1 MIQGRQIRKTNVLM
15 LVRIDKSSVNVL
27 KASVKYEGAFPGE
40 LIYMIDAFCTNNHSI
55 SGTIPLDAVNPCDA
69 YQVDVNYTAMIQ
81 GRQIRK
87 TNVLMLVRIDKSSV
101 NVLKASVKYEGAF
114 PGELI
119 YMIDAFC
126 TNNHSIRCSTYQAY
140 CGLAVSDGICQLYF
154 SYFFD
159 GATKSTAFS
168 IYKLNDTLSSNF
180 QHPLTS
186 NECLSFGAE
195 SSIESITL
203 NNDNVGIVLER
214 VKNLLMTSVVT
225 AQDIYYLSLI
235 IYNGTRVSNL
245 TNQEF
250 ITVSEIMDTIL
261 ALPEDLFHRSNSGA
275 LNSTNRFLQSLPN
288 LFRNAPARAEYMNGS
303 LIALVGWDVD
313 CKSEIDEDDQVEGI
327 ADDGQS
333 FKLFTAEDADDLDID
348 DGASISVPHDVIC
361 RSQASKS
368 FFVVYRNPNLFVGN
382 EADRTSH
389 DDRRNEI
396 ADGCMVGQFLTDRR
410 VLSATLLSNNSV
422 VSQLIVDG
430 VNQTMAI
437 LRYGK
442 KKNGMTTDPALC
454 NDILVSLGFT
464 IGTASVISLAILTLF
479 YLCKLYHRGRLCV
492 AFAFVLQYQPRGVDD
507 TLGILYIT
515 GLLLFFIMFTYFT
528 DQNLVGTNCAVVAGM
543 TYTTFLTSMIMTT
556 FQSLK
561 VLSSFVPSVYL
572 EGFLRRASNIFAA
585 CFIGIEANDF
595 VAISA
600 DAKLTHT
607 KSVQR
612 LKIVTLLLVQF
623 TLGVPWN
630 LGENAEVSTK
640 SIYEAVKMASEDASV
655 KVICSET
662 VLNYMAQADKF
673 CMDGWNQQFCYVLIA

>member
-1 MIQGRQIRKTNVLM
+1 
-15 LVRIDKSSVNVL
+15 
-27 KASVKYEGAFPGE
+27 
-40 LIYMIDAFCTNNHSI
+40 
-55 SGTIPLDAVNPCDA
+55 
-69 YQVDVNYTAMIQ
+69 MIQ

-195 SSIESITL
+195 SSIESVTSFVYCNQSTAVCKPPAPIDPSSTTLTSNPIIRTNATTITS
-203 NNDNVGIVLER
+203 NPIIRTNATTI
-214 VKNLLMTSVVT
+214 TSSSSTSSPITTSSAPT
-225 AQDIYYLSLI
+225 A
-235 IYNGTRVSNL
+235 T
-245 TNQEF
+245 
-250 ITVSEIMDTIL
+250 EIMDTIL

-348 DGASISVPHDVIC
+348 DGASISVPHDGDDKYAGIA
-361 RSQASKS
+361 ASKS

-442 KKNGMTTDPALC
+442 KK
-454 NDILVSLGFT
+454 V
-464 IGTASVISLAILTLF
+464 AII
-479 YLCKLYHRGRLCV
+479 
-492 AFAFVLQYQPRGVDD
+492 AFA
-507 TLGILYIT
+507 T
-515 GLLLFFIMFTYFT
+515 M
-528 DQNLVGTNCAVVAGM
+528 
-543 TYTTFLTSMIMTT
+543 
-556 FQSLK
+556 
-561 VLSSFVPSVYL
+561 
-572 EGFLRRASNIFAA
+572 
-585 CFIGIEANDF
+585 
-595 VAISA
+595 
-600 DAKLTHT
+600 
-607 KSVQR
+607 
-612 LKIVTLLLVQF
+612 
-623 TLGVPWN
+623 
-630 LGENAEVSTK
+630 
-640 SIYEAVKMASEDASV
+640 
-655 KVICSET
+655 
-662 VLNYMAQADKF
+662 
-673 CMDGWNQQFCYVLIA
+673 